1 MVLSHSSQK
10 KMELPECL
18 GSYGEQ
24 LLVGV
29 NTFQAGRQAGRL
41 LSILILAHLVA
52 LFGRYIAAEVF

>member
-18 GSYGEQ
+18 GSFGEQ

-29 NTFQAGRQAGRL
+29 NTFQAGSL
-41 LSILILAHLVA
+41 LSILIVAHSVA